1 MNQEIIDALLERIN
15 TLENRLDKQAEI
27 MAQQDDIIKRWERV
41 HLPTPEEAIK
51 RMNDRERNGQQW
63 CYSHEESYIL
73 IWGPEKVERVWKKSA
88 EPYLKSLGLK

>member
-1 MNQEIIDALLERIN
+1 LEDRLVEFTEILME
-15 TLENRLDKQAEI
+15 
-27 MAQQDDIIKRWERV
+27 QDDIIKRWEKV

-51 RMNDRERNGQQW
+51 RMNDRERNGQHW

-73 IWGPEKVERVWKKSA
+73 IWGPEKFERIWKKSA